1 MAEKAIQN
9 FEKKCQ
15 TCKSHIKNN
24 NSNNNNDDDNNNS
37 NNIFEETWS
46 RLNLKEISP
55 DRTGWKTSD
64 TQNDSLTI
72 DLSKDKPDDR

>member
-37 NNIFEETWS
+37 NNIFEET
-46 RLNLKEISP
+46 
-55 DRTGWKTSD
+55 
-64 TQNDSLTI
+64 
-72 DLSKDKPDDR
+72 